1 MTTGSEQRAEITPN
15 LLNGRLARIE
25 KVPGKYSGYIL
36 HLDSGTRI
44 SLPPEGI
51 LTINKIHLGDKF
63 EFSPREDIVKE
74 ELKRFDDQTR
84 ISVKGTNLS
93 SHDFITT
100 NDCINSLS

>member
-1 MTTGSEQRAEITPN
+1 MTTGSEQRAEISPN

-25 KVPGKYSGYIL
+25 KIPGKYSGYIL

-51 LTINKIHLGDKF
+51 LTINKVHLGDKF
-63 EFSPREDIVKE
+63 EFNPREDTIDGQLIK
-74 ELKRFDDQTR
+74 FNDQTR

-100 NDCINSLS
+100 NDCINNPS